1 MPKSI
6 NARVAAPKEG
16 VPTAHS
22 RSWDAALDK
31 ALAQASR
38 RLGTGSYRIDVEFW
52 ADAEVT
58 NPGQIFAYG
67 VTITRQDDKG

>member
-1 MPKSI
+1 MAKSVKVK
-6 NARVAAPKEG
+6 VAVPRAG
-16 VPTAHS
+16 VPVAHS
-22 RSWDAALDK
+22 HGWDTALEK

-38 RLGTGSYRIDVEFW
+38 SLGTGKYRINVEFW

-67 VTITRQDDKG
+67 VTLTRQD

>member
-1 MPKSI
+1 MPKSV
-6 NARVAAPKEG
+6 NARVPVPKGG

-22 RSWDAALDK
+22 RGWDAALDK

-38 RLGTGSYRIDVEFW
+38 TLGTGNYRINVEFW

-67 VTITRQDDKG
+67 VTITRQGDTK